1 VPVRLE
7 ERPATPSG
15 PVASEG
21 EAGAGLT
28 ARAPLMCRPTLPRRS
43 SKSEGGE
50 GKAAAG
56 DGVAG
61 VPDALKP
68 PQPGAT
74 KTTLCR
80 FGGAAGV
87 SAANDKA
94 RTPRRQKRQAREP
107 MRHKVSWA

>member
-1 VPVRLE
+1 M
-7 ERPATPSG
+7 
-15 PVASEG
+15 
-21 EAGAGLT
+21 
-28 ARAPLMCRPTLPRRS
+28 RAPHADVPPEQR
-43 SKSEGGE
+43 E

-56 DGVAG
+56 DGAAG

-87 SAANDKA
+87 STRERPGTNAEPPGSSAERADAA
-94 RTPRRQKRQAREP
+94 
-107 MRHKVSWA
+107 